1 MRWSGT
7 GFVLGFKKYNES
19 SYILDA
25 FTEDH
30 GRHKGLIRGIHSK
43 NLRAVIEPGNEVM
56 LNWSGRLE
64 SHLGN
69 YTVEPIKLWSSYILN
84 RKVNLHGINSICS
97 IIISTMAEK
106 QQNAFM
112 YEKSLSLIKDI
123 CKNKEDWNK
132 SYIFWE
138 IDLLSDIGYGLDL
151 TECAVTFKLPNF
163 LINRSS
169 EYNNED
175 LENALS
181 LTEHFFRKRFY
192 EPNNLNFPKSRN
204 HLKISIIK

>member
-1 MRWSGT
+1 
-7 GFVLGFKKYNES
+7 
-19 SYILDA
+19 
-25 FTEDH
+25 
-30 GRHKGLIRGIHSK
+30 
-43 NLRAVIEPGNEVM
+43 
-56 LNWSGRLE
+56 
-64 SHLGN
+64 
-69 YTVEPIKLWSSYILN
+69 
-84 RKVNLHGINSICS
+84 
-97 IIISTMAEK
+97 MAEK

-123 CKNKEDWNK
+123 CKNKEDWIK

-151 TECAVTFKLPNF
+151 TECAVTSEKENLKFVSPSSGRAVTIEGAGSYKDKLFKLPNF

-181 LTEHFFRKRFY
+181 LT
-192 EPNNLNFPKSRN
+192 
-204 HLKISIIK
+204 